1 MALSLPRGTRL
12 PDRTVWLNDRL
23 VRGED
28 AALSVFDRGAR
39 DGGAILETLR
49 TYDGVPFAWDRHMER
64 LVLSA
69 AELGF
74 PVPPAPATLRTA
86 VDQVLAAEG
95 LRDAVVRITVTRGVP
110 GGRPVRTGAWVEAES
125 LGGRLWAGTR
135 TAHADGAPLGARVI
149 RSHVPFAAGWLGRHK
164 TTSRLAWDL
173 AREEA
178 RAAGVDEVLL
188 LSPRRELLE
197 GAASNV
203 FVVRADGVLVTP
215 PITADVLPGVTRALV
230 LESARAR
237 RLDVRED
244 TITDADL
251 AAAREVFL
259 TNSVQEVLPVRELD
273 GRPVPERA
281 IARQLWADH
290 RERVAAR

>member
-125 LGGRLWAGTR
+125 LGGRLWAGAR
-135 TAHADGAPLGARVI
+135 TAHPDGAPLGARVI

-188 LSPRRELLE
+188 LSSAGELLE

-203 FVVRADGVLVTP
+203 FVVRDDGVLVTP
-215 PITADVLPGVTRALV
+215 PIAADVLPGVTRALV
-230 LESARAR
+230 LESARA
-237 RLDVRED
+237 LGLAVRED
-244 TITDADL
+244 VIP
-251 AAAREVFL
+251 AAQLGSAREVFL
-259 TNSVQEVLPVRELD
+259 TNSVQELLPVRELD
-273 GRPVPERA
+273 GRAVPERTVG
-281 IARQLWADH
+281 RQLWGAL
-290 RERVAAR
+290 RERIAGR

>member
-1 MALSLPRGTRL
+1 MALPLPRGTRL

-74 PVPPAPATLRTA
+74 PVPPAPATLRAA

-95 LRDAVVRITVTRGVP
+95 LRDAVVRITVTRGVA

-125 LGGRLWAGTR
+125 LGGRLWTGAR
-135 TAHADGAPLGARVI
+135 TAHAD
-149 RSHVPFAAGWLGRHK
+149 
-164 TTSRLAWDL
+164 
-173 AREEA
+173 
-178 RAAGVDEVLL
+178 
-188 LSPRRELLE
+188 
-197 GAASNV
+197 
-203 FVVRADGVLVTP
+203 FVVKPEKRP
-215 PITADVLPGVTRALV
+215 EIRK
-230 LESARAR
+230 
-237 RLDVRED
+237 
-244 TITDADL
+244 
-251 AAAREVFL
+251 VF
-259 TNSVQEVLPVRELD
+259 P
-273 GRPVPERA
+273 A
-281 IARQLWADH
+281 KK
-290 RERVAAR
+290 